1 MIIKRLIVFVLIISL
16 PQFVMASE
24 EMPVKNFRSVLQNNI
39 SDTTLPG
46 KKGTGKIDE
55 KPDNNIIKVVPKARR
70 QPIPL
75 PMVKVN
81 PVKIIKPKI
90 IRPVIKVLH

>member
-1 MIIKRLIVFVLIISL
+1 MIIKRLVVFFLIISL
-16 PQFVMASE
+16 PQFVIASE
-24 EMPVKNFRSVLQNNI
+24 EIPLKHFRSVLQNKI

-46 KKGTGKIDE
+46 KKGTEKIDE
-55 KPDNNIIKVVPKARR
+55 KPGNNIIKVVPKARR